1 MKSKER
7 PVPQDKRRFRISLR
21 YKIAVPVLIFVTL
34 MLFLLFQT
42 TFRFVR
48 ELVIERNER
57 RLYSIAEVF
66 TESLKVPLVL
76 GNQQVLEATLDWM
89 AGRHDVVEVRV
100 EDDAGKVRGSTN
112 PELYN
117 LPEISS
123 WQTFHG
129 VQRISPGRYVT
140 VVPIEVADQKLGR
153 LIIIFTQQDLE
164 EELRQ
169 IFMDRML
176 IAFTLGGFLALMTA
190 GVTWILLRPL
200 YKLKKVVQQI
210 LSGNM
215 QARAQINSFDEIEDL
230 GDAFNEMVSRLAR
243 SLDNLKARSHALE
256 ESEEKYRLIVDN
268 ASDIIFALTL
278 EGEIV
283 FLNEGFSGLSREEL
297 MSGGLKLF
305 KELHTEET
313 LSRFE
318 EGLTGVISTR
328 DTVINVATSHM
339 HRELE
344 AEVYYLTN
352 FTPLVDMSG
361 NVKLIQGVMRDVT
374 ELRRIEIMKESLIRD
389 VAHELK
395 TPTAKFEMAV
405 NILEREI
412 ETKTE
417 LGQYQSLVKMLKDNT
432 NRLMRTIMSIM
443 DLSKLESGMQEI
455 DRRELNMRDLLSEV
469 IRDMAPLCQQNGLS
483 LAGDLTEEPCVVEG
497 DHDML
502 YRLFINLITNA
513 TKYSEKGRI
522 TVSLKKDQGHVMVE
536 VADEGIGIEDKFLK
550 TIFDRFVQKTASS
563 VGIGVGLTIC
573 RDIAIM
579 HHAKIWAESEGLG
592 KGSVFKVRF

>member
-1 MKSKER
+1 MTSSDQLKEHG
-7 PVPQDKRRFRISLR
+7 KRRFRLSLR
-21 YKIAVPVLIFVTL
+21 YKVAVPVLIFVTL
-34 MLFLLFQT
+34 MLFMLFQT

-89 AGRHDVVEVRV
+89 ASRNDVVEVRV
-100 EDDAGKVRGSTN
+100 EDGSGTVRGSTN
-112 PELYN
+112 PDLYQ
-117 LPEISS
+117 LPEISQ
-123 WQTFHG
+123 WETFAG
-129 VQRISPGRYVT
+129 VRRIGPGRYVT

-169 IFMDRML
+169 IFIDRML
-176 IAFTLGGFLALMTA
+176 MAFTLGAFLALMTA
-190 GVTWILLRPL
+190 GVTWVLLRPL

-210 LSGNM
+210 LAGNM

-243 SLDNLKARSHALE
+243 SLDNLRARSHALE

-278 EGEIV
+278 DGELV

-297 MSGGLKLF
+297 MDGGIKLF
-305 KELHTEET
+305 KELHTDDT
-313 LSRFE
+313 LDRFQE
-318 EGLTGVISTR
+318 ALAGVINTR
-328 DTVINVATSHM
+328 DTVINVATTHV
-339 HRELE
+339 HRELN

-352 FTPLVDMSG
+352 FTPLVDVTG

-405 NILEREI
+405 NVLERELQS
-412 ETKTE
+412 KPE
-417 LGQYQSLVKMLKDNT
+417 LQQYASLVKMLKDNT

-443 DLSKLESGMQEI
+443 DLSKLESGMLEI
-455 DRRELNMRDLLSEV
+455 DRKELDLRELLLEV
-469 IRDMAPLCQQNGLS
+469 SRDMEPLCQQSGLG
-483 LAGDLTEEPCVVEG
+483 LAQNLPEAPCIIEG

-502 YRLFINLITNA
+502 YRLFVNLITNA
-513 TKYSEKGRI
+513 IKYSEKGTI
-522 TVSLKKDQGHVMVE
+522 TIKLGYDKKRPLVE
-536 VADEGIGIEDKFLK
+536 VSDEGIGIEDKFLK
-550 TIFDRFVQKTASS
+550 TIFDRFVQKTAAS

-573 RDIAIM
+573 RDIAIL
-579 HHAKIWAESEGLG
+579 HHAKIWAESDGLG
-592 KGSVFKVRF
+592 KGSVFKVKF

>member
-100 EDDAGKVRGSTN
+100 EDDSGKVRGSTN

-117 LPEISS
+117 LPEIAS

-129 VQRISPGRYVT
+129 VRRISPGRYVT

-278 EGEIV
+278 DGEIV

-339 HRELE
+339 HRELD

-455 DRRELNMRDLLSEV
+455 DRRELNMRDLLNEV

-483 LAGDLTEEPCVVEG
+483 LVGDLTEETCVVEG

-513 TKYSEKGRI
+513 TKYSEKGQI
-522 TVSLKKDQGHVMVE
+522 TVNLKKDQGRVMVE

>member
-1 MKSKER
+1 MSSEKAAEQSK
-7 PVPQDKRRFRISLR
+7 KRFRLSLR
-21 YKIAVPVLIFVTL
+21 YKVAVPVLIFVTL
-34 MLFLLFQT
+34 MLFMLFQT

-89 AGRHDVVEVRV
+89 ASRNDVVEVRV
-100 EDDAGKVRGSTN
+100 EDDAGTVRGSTS
-112 PELYN
+112 PELYD
-117 LPEISS
+117 LPAISDWES
-123 WQTFHG
+123 FAG
-129 VQRISPGRYVT
+129 VRRIGPGRYVT

-169 IFMDRML
+169 IFLDRML
-176 IAFTLGGFLALMTA
+176 MAFTLGAFLALMTA
-190 GVTWILLRPL
+190 GVTWVLLRPL

-210 LSGNM
+210 LAGNM
-215 QARAQINSFDEIEDL
+215 EARAQINSFDEIEDL

-243 SLDNLKARSHALE
+243 SLDNLRARSHALE

-278 EGEIV
+278 DGELV

-297 MSGGLKLF
+297 MDGGIKLF
-305 KELHTEET
+305 KELHTDDT
-313 LSRFE
+313 LERFQE
-318 EGLTGVISTR
+318 ALAAVINTR
-328 DTVINVATSHM
+328 DTVINIATTHV
-339 HRELE
+339 HRELN

-352 FTPLVDMSG
+352 FTPLVDMAG

-405 NILEREI
+405 NVLERELQS
-412 ETKTE
+412 KPE
-417 LGQYQSLVKMLKDNT
+417 LQQYASLVKMLKDNT

-443 DLSKLESGMQEI
+443 DLSKLESGMLEI
-455 DRRELNMRDLLSEV
+455 DRKELDLCALLQEV
-469 IRDMAPLCQQNGLS
+469 SKDMEPLCQQSGLN
-483 LAGDLTEEPCVVEG
+483 LAQQIPDEPCMIEG

-502 YRLFINLITNA
+502 YRLFVNLITNA
-513 TKYSEKGRI
+513 IKYSEKGTI
-522 TVSLKKDQGHVMVE
+522 TVKLGSEKKRPLVE
-536 VADEGIGIEDKFLK
+536 VLDEGIGIEDKFLK

-573 RDIAIM
+573 RDIAIL
-579 HHAKIWAESEGLG
+579 HHAKIWAESDGLG
-592 KGSVFKVRF
+592 KGSVFKVKF